1 MRYKP
6 TPSAEAL
13 KKLLAAERIDFYI
26 KNQKELKTL
35 KEVKELLLAVC
46 DHLGLTCD
54 QLMRNR

>member
-6 TPSAEAL
+6 TVSPDTL
-13 KKLLAAERIDFYI
+13 KKLLAAERIDFYT
-26 KNQKELKTL
+26 KNQNELKTL

-46 DHLGLTCD
+46 AHLGLTCD